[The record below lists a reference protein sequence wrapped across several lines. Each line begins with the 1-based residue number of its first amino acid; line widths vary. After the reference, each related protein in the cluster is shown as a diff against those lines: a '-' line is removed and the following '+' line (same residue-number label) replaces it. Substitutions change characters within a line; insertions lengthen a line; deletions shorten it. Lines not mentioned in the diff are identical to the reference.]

1 MNFFTIIQEL
11 ITFATGICI
20 LLITIITPTAIREWV
35 TFAADICILLITIYT
50 FYITFISQKIKFIS
64 FSDSSSNSNGDSF
77 SVVLENKSLSP
88 QVIKDIYMIVDNKYK
103 IRVKKFEVPLILEP
117 YTAKEIS
124 SENYSYTIPSLPLVI
139 GANVILEVST
149 TRKKLYL
156 YLHKKTPKVA
166 KEIKNI
172 PYNVTK
178 ITNTYNEKIIP
189 KNAEY
194 VLSVSK
200 EGWKNT
206 VFIFKT
212 GLMTGE
218 ILGYNDIPEN
228 TLKSQKDLTL
238 FLDNWLKP
246 NGLNYYLNQLP
257 NYLDGES
264 LKK

>member
-1 MNFFTIIQEL
+1 MDFFTII
-11 ITFATGICI
+11 
-20 LLITIITPTAIREWV
+20 REWI

-50 FYITFISQKIKFIS
+50 FYITFISQKVKFIS
-64 FSDSSSNSNGDSF
+64 LADSSSHSNGNSF

-88 QVIKDIYMIVDNKYK
+88 QVINDIYMIVDNKYK
-103 IRVKKFEVPLILEP
+103 IQVKKFEIPLILEP
-117 YTAKEIS
+117 YTAKGIS
-124 SENYSYTIPSLPLVI
+124 SNNYSYTAPSLPPKTRK
-139 GANVILEVST
+139 NVILEVIT

-156 YLHKKTPKVA
+156 SMHKKRPKVA
-166 KEIKNI
+166 KEMKNI
-172 PYNVTK
+172 LYNVTK
-178 ITNTYNEKIIP
+178 ITNTYNEKIVP
-189 KNAEY
+189 KNAKY
-194 VLSVSK
+194 ILSVSK
-200 EGWKNT
+200 EEWENT

-218 ILGYNDIPEN
+218 ILGYNGIPEN